1 MSDRELIE
9 KTKSLSPDDLEKVLE
24 LWFKATQ
31 GNKDETSGLHAEL
44 RRMIKDLDTKV
55 DNFITRSEPFV
66 AFAEKMT
73 WLKKASVGF
82 VLTTGAVI
90 AAIAGISTYGSKI
103 FHDILGR

>member
-31 GNKDETSGLHAEL
+31 SNKDETSGLHAEL
-44 RRMIKDLDTKV
+44 RRMIKDIDEKLDAY
-55 DNFITRSEPFV
+55 ILRSEPVIQTFENLNWV
-66 AFAEKMT
+66 
-73 WLKKASVGF
+73 KKALIWVAAA
-82 VLTTGAVI
+82 VGAVI
-90 AAIAGISTYGSKI
+90 TIGAGIQKI